1 MTKEQVTE
9 VDEDFKDDFED
20 EVEVE
25 TEAEAEAS
33 EKTEPKVKKP
43 KAKAAEKV
51 KKEKVPEGAEVFTY
65 VGRGETPPVKTNFM
79 GRQTFVRGRAT
90 VVTDP
95 IVLAKIKINPCFVAG
110 EVDMEDIHEA
120 DEKARKEAD
129 AQRAEDKRI
138 DAAYKKKHG

>member
-20 EVEVE
+20 EVE
-25 TEAEAEAS
+25 TKA
-33 EKTEPKVKKP
+33 TKP
-43 KAKAAEKV
+43 KKAKTKAD
-51 KKEKVPEGAEVFTY
+51 KKEKVPEDGEVFTY

-95 IVLAKIKINPCFVAG
+95 VVLAKIKINPCFVAG
-110 EVDMEDIHEA
+110 EVDMEELHEA
-120 DEKARKEAD
+120 DEQARKEAD

>member
-20 EVEVE
+20 EVETKEV
-25 TEAEAEAS
+25 
-33 EKTEPKVKKP
+33 KPK
-43 KAKAAEKV
+43 KAKAKAD
-51 KKEKVPEGAEVFTY
+51 KKEKVPEGGEVFTY

-95 IVLAKIKINPCFVAG
+95 VVLAKIKINPCFVAG
-110 EVDMEDIHEA
+110 EVDIEELHEA
-120 DEKARKEAD
+120 DEQARKEAD